1 MKLNYNQLTYI
12 IGVLREEKCRAY
24 NAWIDKKFIAD
35 KASNAYE
42 DWLKNNPNASKQE
55 KDHAF
60 SKMAEA
66 ALSECAESY
75 GVYSIAQTVYQEFT
89 EGEIEI

>member
-1 MKLNYNQLTYI
+1 MT
-12 IGVLREEKCRAY
+12 
-24 NAWIDKKFIAD
+24 
-35 KASNAYE
+35 
-42 DWLKNNPNASKQE
+42 QE
-55 KDHAF
+55 KILRLAFRQHAF